1 MTKTF
6 NPPERILM
14 GPGPSDVNPRILGAL
29 GRPTIGHLDPAF
41 VELMDEVK
49 GLLRYAFKTE
59 NELTIPISAPGSAG
73 MEACFANLVEPEDKV
88 IVCSNGVFGGRM
100 QENAKRAG
108 GEVILLEHEWGKPVN
123 PERLEQALK
132 ENPDVSLVAMVHA
145 ETSTGVRSDAKTLCE
160 IAKRFGCLTV
170 LDCVTSLAG
179 VEVSIDDWRVDAA
192 YSGSQ
197 KCLSCVPGLSPITFS
212 DEAVRKFQNRKT
224 PVNSWFL
231 DMNLVTEYWAGSEK
245 RSYHHTAPVNSV
257 YALHE
262 ALLILKEEGLE
273 RSWKRHLD
281 NHILMRDSLENLGF
295 RFLVDEVHRLPQLNA
310 VIPPSSLDEAKI
322 RNSLLNDYNLEVGAG
337 LGALAGKIW
346 RIGLMGYAS
355 NRRNVLTC
363 VNAIKDKLHSC

>member
-1 MTKTF
+1 MFKTF

-41 VELMDEVK
+41 LGLMDEVK
-49 GLLRYAFKTE
+49 DLLRYAFKTE

-73 MEACFANLVEPEDKV
+73 MEACFANLVEPGDKV

-100 QENAKRAG
+100 HENARRAG
-108 GEVILLEHEWGKPVN
+108 GEVLLLEHEWGKPVN
-123 PERLEQALK
+123 PERLEQALEK
-132 ENPDVSLVAMVHA
+132 NPDVSLVAMVHA

-179 VEVSIDDWRVDAA
+179 VEVAMDDWKVDAA

-197 KCLSCVPGLSPITFS
+197 KCLSCVPGLSPISFS
-212 DEAVRKFQNRKT
+212 DEAVRKFKNRKT

-231 DMNLVTEYWAGSEK
+231 DMNLVTDYWAGEEK

-273 RSWKRHLD
+273 QSWKRHLE
-281 NHILMRDSLENLGF
+281 NHTLLRDYLEDLGF
-295 RFLVDEVHRLPQLNA
+295 RFLVDEAYRLPQLNA
-310 VIPPSSLDEAKI
+310 VILPPSLNEAET
-322 RNSLLNDYNLEVGAG
+322 RLSLLNDYNIEVGPG

-355 NRRNVLTC
+355 NKRNVMTC
-363 VNAIKDKLHSC
+363 VTAIKEKLRSS

>member
-1 MTKTF
+1 MTKSF

-29 GRPTIGHLDPAF
+29 ARPTIGHLDPAF
-41 VELMDEVK
+41 VGLMDEVK
-49 GLLRYAFKTE
+49 DLLRYAFKTK

-73 MEACFANLVEPEDKV
+73 MEACFANLVEPGDKV

-100 QENAKRAG
+100 HENAKRAG
-108 GEVILLEHEWGKPVN
+108 GEVFLLEHEWGKPVD
-123 PERLEQALK
+123 PERLEEALK
-132 ENPDVSLVAMVHA
+132 KNPDVSLVAMVHA

-179 VEVSIDDWRVDAA
+179 VEVAFDEWEVDAG

-197 KCLSCVPGLSPITFS
+197 KCLSCVPGLSPISFS
-212 DEAVRKFQNRKT
+212 DEAVKKFKNRKT

-231 DMNLVTEYWAGSEK
+231 DMNLVTDYWAGSEK

-273 RSWKRHLD
+273 QSWARHLK
-281 NHILMRDSLENLGF
+281 NHNLLRDSLEDLGF
-295 RFLVDEVHRLPQLNA
+295 RFLVDEKYRLPQLNA
-310 VIPPSSLDEAKI
+310 VILPPSLNEAETRK
-322 RNSLLNDYNLEVGAG
+322 SLLNDYNIEVGAG
-337 LGALAGKIW
+337 LGGLAGKIW

-355 NRRNVLTC
+355 NKRNVMTC
-363 VNAIKDKLHSC
+363 VTAIKEKLGSF